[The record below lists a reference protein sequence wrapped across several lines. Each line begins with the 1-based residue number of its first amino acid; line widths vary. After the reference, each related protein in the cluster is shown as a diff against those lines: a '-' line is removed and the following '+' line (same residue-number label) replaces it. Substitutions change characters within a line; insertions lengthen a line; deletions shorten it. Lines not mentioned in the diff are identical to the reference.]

1 MIDYISLSI
10 VIFIAIC
17 ALLWMREHRDKQQQ
31 SGAINADGVMI
42 AGEPLKKGVVIC
54 LSNWQLYE
62 MTDDEI
68 IPLGV
73 CMGEIETDTLI

>member
-1 MIDYISLSI
+1 MSIDYISLAI
-10 VIFIAIC
+10 VIFIAVC
-17 ALLWMREHRDKQQQ
+17 ALLWVREHRYKQL
-31 SGAINADGVMI
+31 I
-42 AGEPLKKGVVIC
+42 AGEPIRNGVVIC

-73 CMGEIETDTLI
+73 CMGEIETDTII